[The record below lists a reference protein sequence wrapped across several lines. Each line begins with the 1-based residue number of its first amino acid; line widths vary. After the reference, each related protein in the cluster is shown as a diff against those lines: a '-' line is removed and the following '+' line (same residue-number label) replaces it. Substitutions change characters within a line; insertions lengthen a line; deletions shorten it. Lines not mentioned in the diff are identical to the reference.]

1 MEVTSRIRLEQIFSQ
16 SDRQPRGTIGTNEGQ
31 TAPTPP
37 KQGCYKSDYA
47 AYAAARLTLLS
58 NASEIPS
65 LYAKGYMKRL
75 TYISKFSRSLTERDI
90 ENIGLVSA
98 RNNQLNNITGVLF
111 CLAGIFFQILEGD
124 EEPIDEVYQKILDDD
139 RHVDILCLKLEAD
152 IEERLFPDW
161 SMKTINLD
169 DNNDLLIR
177 PIKNLLQNVTESHR
191 ILEKYTQ
198 PTIFK
203 IISQGLNPLD
213 VRPRKVEKIVLFSD
227 IVSFSTFAEK
237 LPVEKVVFLVNHYL
251 TVCSKIIAERGGE
264 VTKFIGDCVMAYFD
278 GDRADAAI
286 QASLDILT
294 DLQILRNVALEGSIM
309 RVLHAG
315 IGLSKGTVIEGNI
328 GSAVKKD
335 YTILGDTV
343 NLASRLEALT
353 RNFPSSLAFS
363 LEVKNSSQEQWDFV
377 KLGTVQPKGKTE
389 AIEVYSV
396 DSDIARKPSDGTQL
410 ARHISQ
416 YLDEIALD

>member
-1 MEVTSRIRLEQIFSQ
+1 ML
-16 SDRQPRGTIGTNEGQ
+16 
-31 TAPTPP
+31 
-37 KQGCYKSDYA
+37 
-47 AYAAARLTLLS
+47 
-58 NASEIPS
+58 S
-65 LYAKGYMKRL
+65 LYAKGSMKRL
-75 TYISKFSRSLTERDI
+75 TYISKFSRFLTQQDI

-98 RNNQLNNITGVLF
+98 RNNRQNNITGVLL

-124 EEPIDEVYQKILDDD
+124 EEQIDEVYQKILRDD
-139 RHVDILCLKLEAD
+139 RHIEILCLKLEAD

-177 PIKNLLQNVTESHR
+177 PIKTLLQNVTESHR
-191 ILEKYTQ
+191 ILENYTQ

-203 IISQGLNPLD
+203 IISQGLNPLE
-213 VRPRKVEKIVLFSD
+213 VRPRKVEKIILFSD

-237 LPVEKVVFLVNHYL
+237 LPVEQVVSLVNYYL
-251 TVCSKIIAERGGE
+251 TACSKIIAEQGGE

-286 QASLDILT
+286 QASLDILNE
-294 DLQILRNVALEGSIM
+294 LKILRNVALEGSIM
-309 RVLHAG
+309 RVLHGG

-328 GSAVKKD
+328 GSTFKKD
-335 YTILGDTV
+335 YTILGDAV

-353 RNFPSSLAFS
+353 RNFPSYLAFS
-363 LEVKNSSQEQWDFV
+363 LQVKNSTKENWDFV

-389 AIEVYSV
+389 AIDVYSV
-396 DSDIARKPSDGTQL
+396 DSEIACQPSNGSQL
-410 ARHISQ
+410 AGYISQ
-416 YLDEIALD
+416 YLDEVTAGLN